1 MRAEKM
7 IDDLIEAGWFVLESD
22 FDTTAF
28 GRWRRQ
34 AFKCVEVLMGA
45 DHPYTLYFKNFVLKE
60 GNKDLLAGEGILTA
74 IKEHFSGPRAQPTY
88 SSTEEA
94 PWAWGSEQTH

>member
-22 FDTTAF
+22 FDTRAF

-34 AFKCVEVLMGA
+34 AFKCVEVLMGP
-45 DHPYTLYFKNFVLKE
+45 DHPYSLNFRDFVFKE
-60 GNKDLLAGEGILTA
+60 RNKDLLAGEGILTA
-74 IKEHFSGPRAQPTY
+74 IKEQLPGPQARPTY
-88 SSTEEA
+88 SSTGET
-94 PWAWGSEQTH
+94 PWARGSEQTH